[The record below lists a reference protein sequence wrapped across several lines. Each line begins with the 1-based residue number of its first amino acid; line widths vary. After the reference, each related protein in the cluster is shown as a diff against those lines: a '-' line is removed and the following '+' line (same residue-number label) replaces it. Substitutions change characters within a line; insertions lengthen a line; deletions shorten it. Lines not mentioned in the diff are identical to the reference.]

1 MYQEMN
7 RSSYYGCLFL
17 YRNLGQLCHFFRAD
31 MGLGMAI
38 AQKLGV
44 NVENAMPKQHTKET
58 VLP

>member
-1 MYQEMN
+1 MN

-38 AQKLGV
+38 EQKLGV
-44 NVENAMPKQHTKET
+44 NVENGMPKQLTKET

>member
-1 MYQEMN
+1 MN
-7 RSSYYGCLFL
+7 RGSYYCCLFL
-17 YRNLGQLCHFFRAD
+17 YRNLGQLFHFFRAN
-31 MGLGMAI
+31 MELGMAI